1 METKRHTCIICG
13 KKRYSRFMK
22 MVLVSSWVCNDS
34 KCLQHH
40 DIKLSEKIRSDI
52 QKLKKVNI
60 KHIIG
65 GR

>member
-1 METKRHTCIICG
+1 
-13 KKRYSRFMK
+13 MK
-22 MVLVSSWVCNDS
+22 TVLVSSWVCNNA
-34 KCLQHH
+34 KCSQHH
-40 DIKLSEKIRSDI
+40 DVKLSEKIRTDI